1 MRKLVMD
8 ENAQYFILALY
19 WFMSN
24 PISGKNNKKKN
35 YAQPSLKAYS
45 FIVTLLP
52 FFTFSA
58 FHALGYVRN
67 NIIPN
72 VFPTA
77 ARTNGDAP
85 ATWQAKAQQGI
96 KTWTD
101 KYYST
106 AMRFVAHSE
115 VTIIA
120 PRLILGLFR

>member
-1 MRKLVMD
+1 MV
-8 ENAQYFILALY
+8 
-19 WFMSN
+19 
-24 PISGKNNKKKN
+24 
-35 YAQPSLKAYS
+35 
-45 FIVTLLP
+45 P